1 MIKKMISWLTSGFS
15 GTLFDRSIELQEKQ
29 LEAACKKLWVAVHG
43 AEYEIR
49 QLVRDEQ
56 KEGGAN
62 QAMLGRLNKH
72 LGLGSGWEM

>member
-1 MIKKMISWLTSGFS
+1 M
-15 GTLFDRSIELQEKQ
+15 LQEKQ

-49 QLVRDEQ
+49 QLVREEQ

-72 LGLGSGWEM
+72 LGLANLRVPVDVEQKESAMLDRRLLIVVLES

>member
-1 MIKKMISWLTSGFS
+1 MH
-15 GTLFDRSIELQEKQ
+15 DPDHEKL

-72 LGLGSGWEM
+72 LGFVC

>member
-1 MIKKMISWLTSGFS
+1 MVFIGESSPFMAIIQVGELIVLIYPYILGV
-15 GTLFDRSIELQEKQ
+15 LIPIEY
-29 LEAACKKLWVAVHG
+29 G

-72 LGLGSGWEM
+72 LGFFC